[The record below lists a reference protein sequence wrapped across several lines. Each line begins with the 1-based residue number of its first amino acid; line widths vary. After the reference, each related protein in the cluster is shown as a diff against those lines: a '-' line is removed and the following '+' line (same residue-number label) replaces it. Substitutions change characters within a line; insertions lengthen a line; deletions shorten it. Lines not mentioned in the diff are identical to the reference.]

1 MWSMPVALTETE
13 NGNDSA
19 NQNGCKR
26 FWDSRYEKIAPLD
39 LGSCQ
44 GLEIILRDIVNL
56 LK

>member
-19 NQNGCKR
+19 NQNGCER